1 MSPVKA
7 HFSTMKITPQ
17 MVEHIINV
25 LKDKSYGSI
34 EIYIE
39 NYHIVQITERTI
51 TKIVNPKPQGNFQI
65 EKTQT
70 KASA

>member
-7 HFSTMKITPQ
+7 HFSTVKITPQ

-25 LKDKSYGSI
+25 LKGKAYGSV

-39 NYHIVQITERTI
+39 NYHVVQITERKI
-51 TKIVNPKPQGNFQI
+51 TKIVNPDPSGSYQVP
-65 EKTQT
+65 KTQ
-70 KASA
+70 KASV